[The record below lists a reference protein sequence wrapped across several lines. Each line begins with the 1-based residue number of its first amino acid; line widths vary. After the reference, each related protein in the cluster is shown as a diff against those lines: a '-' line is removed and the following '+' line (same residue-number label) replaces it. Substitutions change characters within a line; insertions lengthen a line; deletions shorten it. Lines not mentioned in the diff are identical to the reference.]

1 MTEITSATGTVQL
14 KLTAHG
20 KRMVAE
26 SMYAKGKAFLGAAI
40 LLRQKG
46 GYEYVVLH
54 LLCQGIEI
62 VLKGLLLAVDYDKY
76 KPKLKRLGHDLLK
89 ITDAVTDAAGLSALR
104 PSIRAEME
112 SLNRLYSGHRLRYGS
127 GYDILVD
134 PSTIPIRQVLRR
146 MAALLRLVERK
157 GLIRVDAMRPSPA

>member
-1 MTEITSATGTVQL
+1 MTTIVSASVT

-26 SMYAKGKAFLGAAI
+26 SMYDKGKAFLGAAV

-62 VLKGLLLAVDYDKY
+62 VLKGLLLAIDYDKF
-76 KPKLKRLGHDLLK
+76 KPKLRQFDHDLLK
-89 ITDAVTDAAGLSALR
+89 VTDAATAAAGFPALR
-104 PSIRAEME
+104 PRIHAEME
-112 SLNRLYSGHRLRYGS
+112 SLNRLYSRHLLCYGS

-134 PSTIPIRQVLRR
+134 PNTLPSRLVLRR
-146 MAALLRLVERK
+146 MVALLRLVERK
-157 GLIRVDAMRPSPA
+157 GLIHGAVI

>member
-1 MTEITSATGTVQL
+1 MTTIASASCTAR
-14 KLTAHG
+14 LTAHG

-26 SMYAKGKAFLGAAI
+26 SMYAKGKSFLGAAI

-76 KPKLKRLGHDLLK
+76 KPKLKHLGHDLLK
-89 ITDAVTDAAGLSALR
+89 ITDAATDAAGLPALR
-104 PSIRAEME
+104 PRIRTEME
-112 SLNRLYSGHRLRYGS
+112 SLNRLYSRHLLRYGS

-134 PSTIPIRQVLRR
+134 PSTIPSRLVLRR
-146 MAALLRLVERK
+146 MVALLRLVERK
-157 GLIRVDAMRPSPA
+157 GLIRVDAI

>member
-1 MTEITSATGTVQL
+1 MSFAIQ
-14 KLTAHG
+14 
-20 KRMVAE
+20 AE
-26 SMYAKGKAFLGAAI
+26 GVPWAD
-40 LLRQKG
+40 
-46 GYEYVVLH
+46 VLH

-89 ITDAVTDAAGLSALR
+89 IADAATDAAGLSALR
-104 PSIRAEME
+104 PSIRTEME
-112 SLNRLYSGHRLRYGS
+112 SLNRLYSGHLLRYGS

-134 PSTIPIRQVLRR
+134 PSTIPSRQVLRR

-157 GLIRVDAMRPSPA
+157 GLVRVDAMRLRPA

>member
-1 MTEITSATGTVQL
+1 
-14 KLTAHG
+14 
-20 KRMVAE
+20 MVAQ
-26 SMYAKGKAFLGAAI
+26 SMYAKGKSFLGAAI

-62 VLKGLLLAVDYDKY
+62 VLKGVLLAVDYDKY
-76 KPKLKRLGHDLLK
+76 KPKLKQLGHDLLK
-89 ITDAVTDAAGLSALR
+89 ITDAATDAAGLPALR
-104 PSIRAEME
+104 PRIRTEME
-112 SLNRLYSGHRLRYGS
+112 SLNRLYSRHLLRYGS

-134 PSTIPIRQVLRR
+134 PSTIPSRLVLRR

-157 GLIRVDAMRPSPA
+157 GLIRVDVI